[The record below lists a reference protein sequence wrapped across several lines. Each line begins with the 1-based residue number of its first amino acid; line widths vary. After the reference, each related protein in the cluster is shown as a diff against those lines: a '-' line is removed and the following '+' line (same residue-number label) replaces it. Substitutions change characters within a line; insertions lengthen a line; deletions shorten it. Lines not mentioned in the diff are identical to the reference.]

1 MVATGMT
8 VHWVGDIVLSR
19 AYPDNNN
26 SVTISFCVEGKSVL
40 DVVAFGLPDERFRS
54 LLVALGD
61 DETDVVGFRPQEA
74 MNGINTY
81 LTAVSVIDKMEGKT

>member
-1 MVATGMT
+1 MT
-8 VHWVGDIVLSR
+8 IHRVSDIVLSR

-26 SVTISFCVEGKSVL
+26 ATTISFLVEGGSAL
-40 DVVAFGLPDERFRS
+40 NVVAFGLTDERFKR
-54 LLVALGD
+54 LLLALGS